1 MDKAIRQNTKILFL
15 LKGLLFSYIITAFI
29 LLLLSFLMLKLDL
42 SSLVISGGI
51 NFAYILS
58 NFLAGF
64 YVGKKAELRKFV
76 WGIVMGVMYFVIL
89 MLISLIMNRVSPIP
103 LGGLLTVL
111 IMCGLS
117 GMLGGMIS

>member
-29 LLLLSFLMLKLDL
+29 LLLLSFLMLKFDL

-89 MLISLIMNRVSPIP
+89 MLISLVMNRVSPIP

>member
-29 LLLLSFLMLKLDL
+29 LLLLSFLMLKFDL
-42 SSLVISGGI
+42 PSLVISGGI
-51 NFAYILS
+51 NLAYIMS

>member
-29 LLLLSFLMLKLDL
+29 LLLLSFLMLKFDL
-42 SSLVISGGI
+42 PSLVISGGI
-51 NFAYILS
+51 NLAYIMS

-76 WGIVMGVMYFVIL
+76 WGIVMGVMYFVVL
-89 MLISLIMNRVSPIP
+89 LLISLVMNRVSPIP

>member
-29 LLLLSFLMLKLDL
+29 LLLLSFLMLKFDL